1 MDRANVISVIFLVV
15 CGAVFILAAWF
26 DTSSRFEEL
35 ESRIALYKTE
45 IYYFIPIGSAFL
57 LFCLL
62 VAKRWGGAT
71 KTIRVNFRV
80 RVSWA
85 KLLPICIFIILI
97 GGLVIGSVTSSEQN
111 AHRWA
116 TSSNGPTELKEI
128 AAASPQKFA
137 RLDWL
142 TYMKLSEF
150 LDGKTVVVGGELDPQ
165 YLNGFSNAN
174 VKVDYDFDSVTDAF
188 L

>member
-1 MDRANVISVIFLVV
+1 M
-15 CGAVFILAAWF
+15 
-26 DTSSRFEEL
+26 
-35 ESRIALYKTE
+35 
-45 IYYFIPIGSAFL
+45 
-57 LFCLL
+57 
-62 VAKRWGGAT
+62 
-71 KTIRVNFRV
+71 
-80 RVSWA
+80 SWA

-97 GGLVIGSVTSSEQN
+97 GGLVIGSATSSEQN

-142 TYMKLSEF
+142 TYMELSEF
-150 LDGKTVVVGGELDPQ
+150 LDGKTIVVGGELNPI

-174 VKVDYDFDSVTDAF
+174 VKVDYNFDSSAVPFSRMAAMEILLEGPIYEDRRLLLFGKGETYRFYSTPKTYYVVAD
-188 L
+188 